1 MATQEVVVN
10 NVQNLANGIGLL
22 PGQITRFGV
31 EANRAEETL
40 KRVQIVDGPTLSDAG
55 TLKKALIRVIKDLDT
70 SRKSFTDP
78 LTNLAKMI
86 KSDFDMAGSRLEVVK
101 NALDKKMNAYVAAEE
116 KRLQDQAEADAQ
128 AQASAALAL
137 AEQAQKEGDLEGADQ
152 ILKQTTE
159 ISTQPVKVRADTGV
173 YGTTVVSQKVISG
186 EISDLRAFLSWASSG
201 EGGGGLDAA
210 ELEQISVGKSL
221 LNSLAKEAHGEG
233 PGFIIPGLK
242 VVVETKAR

>member
-31 EANRAEETL
+31 EANRAEDTL
-40 KRVQIVDGPTLSDAG
+40 QRVKIVDGPSLSDAG
-55 TLKKALIRVIKDLDT
+55 TLKKALIKVLSDLEK
-70 SRKSFTDP
+70 SRRSFTDP

-86 KSDFDMAGSRLEVVK
+86 KSDFDMASSRLEVVK
-101 NALDKKMNAYVAAEE
+101 SALDKKMNAYVAAEE
-116 KRLQDQAEADAQ
+116 QRLQAQAEADAQ
-128 AQASAALAL
+128 AQAASALAL

-152 ILKQTTE
+152 ILQQTTE
-159 ISTQPVKVRADTGV
+159 IQTQQVKVRADSGV

-186 EISDLRAFLSWASSG
+186 ELSDIREFLAWASSG
-201 EGGGGLDAA
+201 LDIA
-210 ELEQISVGKSL
+210 ELQQITVGKAL
-221 LNSLAKEAHGEG
+221 LNSLAKEVHGDD
-233 PGFIIPGLK
+233 IVIPGLK